1 MQYTKCKTML
11 MLAVLALSL
20 TLSLSA
26 PSPQQLN
33 AELEST
39 LQDSSF
45 SSSDP
50 DLNPINAES
59 KGRRPRAGDQK
70 DAAELDGS
78 MVSLDLP
85 SGLFDKSFRTITNVA
100 KSLSGLIMGTA
111 RRYSRF
117 VLFFKPIFGDALVVE
132 GFEDPT
138 TTTTTRRTTIAS
150 TTTTESVDKLN
161 EV

>member
-1 MQYTKCKTML
+1 M
-11 MLAVLALSL
+11 
-20 TLSLSA
+20 
-26 PSPQQLN
+26 
-33 AELEST
+33 
-39 LQDSSF
+39 F
-45 SSSDP
+45 
-50 DLNPINAES
+50 ES
-59 KGRRPRAGDQK
+59 KGRRPRAGDKDLK

-78 MVSLDLP
+78 MVSLELP
-85 SGLFDKSFRTITNVA
+85 SGLFDKSFRAITNVA